1 MVEDLKNKIND
12 LTNDKNCLEDKVKN
26 LNELLENMKLKENNI
41 EKINSSLIKENIDLK
56 QSLLLI
62 KENNENEFNMV
73 SSSLVQLAEKYQKLK
88 QELLKEENQSL
99 DE

>member
-1 MVEDLKNKIND
+1 
-12 LTNDKNCLEDKVKN
+12 
-26 LNELLENMKLKENNI
+26 
-41 EKINSSLIKENIDLK
+41 
-56 QSLLLI
+56 
-62 KENNENEFNMV
+62 MV

>member
-1 MVEDLKNKIND
+1 
-12 LTNDKNCLEDKVKN
+12 
-26 LNELLENMKLKENNI
+26 MKLKENNI